1 VIVASGPRRRVDS
14 TIRLLPRD
22 APRRWTDVLVVSTPS
37 SKLNLPFRPK
47 NRRALFLGILIFQ
60 AAVYVAGEFLVDAW
74 IRTEFDLAQAA
85 ADRLFVFRISIAFC
99 MFILTGLIL
108 VFASKRYR
116 DELEQSNAKLNK
128 EVTKQVRAGLAK
140 RNALIFGLAKLA
152 DYRDTDTGAHLER
165 IGFYTRILADSLSS
179 KHPQINAKWI
189 DRIVLASS
197 LHDIG
202 KVGISDSILL
212 KPGRLTPEER
222 AEMEQHALIGADT
235 LLAIR
240 AKLGP
245 DEFIDMGIEIAMSH
259 HEKWDGSGYP
269 FGIKGEAISLAAR
282 IVALADFYDAVT
294 SERVYKSAMSH
305 EEASDL
311 IRELHGSHFDPDVA
325 DAFFANQNEFNAIRH
340 RHQEAA
346 EEPTLKLNTLEHS
359 ARMFIAEQA
368 QDSDQAGPTGLAA

>member
-1 VIVASGPRRRVDS
+1 M
-14 TIRLLPRD
+14 
-22 APRRWTDVLVVSTPS
+22 STPS

-108 VFASKRYR
+108 VLASKRYR
-116 DELEQSNAKLNK
+116 DTLEQSNEKLNK
-128 EVTKQVRAGLAK
+128 EVTKQVHAGLAK

-179 KHPQINAKWI
+179 KHPQIDAKWI

-269 FGIKGEAISLAAR
+269 FGIEGEAISLAAR

-294 SERVYKSAMSH
+294 SERVYKSAMTH
-305 EEASDL
+305 EEASEL
-311 IRELHGSHFDPDVA
+311 IRELNGSHFDPDVA
-325 DAFFANQNEFNAIRH
+325 DAFFVNQNEFNAIRQH
-340 RHQEAA
+340 HQEAA
-346 EEPTLKLNTLEHS
+346 HEPTLKLNTIEHS

-368 QDSDQAGPTGLAA
+368 RSTDSGPDQSGPSGIAA